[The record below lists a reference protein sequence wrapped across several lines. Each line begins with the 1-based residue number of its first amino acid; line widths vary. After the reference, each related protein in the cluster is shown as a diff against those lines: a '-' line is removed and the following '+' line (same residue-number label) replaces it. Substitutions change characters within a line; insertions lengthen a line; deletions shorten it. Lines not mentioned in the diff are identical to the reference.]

1 MASEQVSTE
10 AGDESAELQGGWS
23 INYSLQSIPLDFRP
37 MQSQEA
43 QGSALGQGS
52 GLDTFPY
59 MSHDKGTFIVL
70 DSPTTN
76 FYLGSGVNSKIM
88 EYSTLDYPNTM

>member
-37 MQSQEA
+37 MQS
-43 QGSALGQGS
+43 
-52 GLDTFPY
+52 
-59 MSHDKGTFIVL
+59 
-70 DSPTTN
+70 
-76 FYLGSGVNSKIM
+76 
-88 EYSTLDYPNTM
+88 